1 MDNNGFAYEIV
12 DEYDKV
18 FDEKGNT
25 FLALRKVKWGG
36 KEAVKFDMRKWYNN
50 SDGSEKCGKGFSFLT
65 DEGPHELAK
74 ILVEEGF
81 GHTEDI
87 LNGIRYREDFVD
99 SLVSVLSGDDVEG
112 LKKAG
117 ISEEYF
123 DPKDIFG
130 DEE

>member
-1 MDNNGFAYEIV
+1 MDNGFSYEIV
-12 DEYDKV
+12 DDYDKV

-25 FLALRKVKWGG
+25 FLSLRKLKWGG

-50 SDGSEKCGKGFSFLT
+50 ADGSEKCGKGFSFLT
-65 DEGPHELAK
+65 DEGPHELTK
-74 ILVEEGF
+74 VLVEEGF

-87 LNGIRYREDFVD
+87 INGIKDREDFID
-99 SLVSVLSGDDVEG
+99 SLVYALSDDNKEV

-130 DEE
+130 DDE